1 MLLGG
6 VDLDLHG
13 RSFVLAQQ
21 VLHGIHVVL
30 PHVRQAAAVVVPVT
44 AESLVHT
51 VFVVRLVGGRAEPHV
66 VVEIRRNPLR
76 DEVLLAHP
84 EEFPGEAGGA
94 RDGHLERPSQQA
106 AVDQLLERLDGG
118 AQAVEGIRETE
129 PRIEAE
135 DAVVALDGLHDALA
149 LADGAGHRFLAPDVL
164 AGLRGLD
171 GHDAVPVRGR
181 GDMDDVDIGVGD
193 QAAEIAIGL
202 QRLVETLFAQ
212 VERALEMLAVDV
224 ADRHQTALLGAGEM
238 VAALADAA
246 DADDAFGELVA
257 RRHVFRAAEHM
268 ARDDRQQRHA
278 AQCFQKIPAGTH
290 IVFRLVVIIRLSD
303 GNCARAP

>member
-1 MLLGG
+1 MGL
-6 VDLDLHG
+6 
-13 RSFVLAQQ
+13 
-21 VLHGIHVVL
+21 
-30 PHVRQAAAVVVPVT
+30 
-44 AESLVHT
+44 
-51 VFVVRLVGGRAEPHV
+51 
-66 VVEIRRNPLR
+66 
-76 DEVLLAHP
+76 EVLLPHP
-84 EEFPGEAGGA
+84 EEFPGESRGSG
-94 RDGHLERPSQQA
+94 DGHLEGPSQQA

-118 AQAVEGIRETE
+118 AQAIEGIRETE

-149 LADGAGHRFLAPDVL
+149 LADGTGHRFLAPDVL
-164 AGLRGLD
+164 AGLGGLN
-171 GHDAVPVRGR
+171 GHDAVPVGR
-181 GDMDDVDIGVGD
+181 GGDVYDVDVGVGD
-193 QAAEIAIGL
+193 QIPVVVIAFEG
-202 QRLVETLFAQ
+202 LVELLAAQ
-212 VERALEMLAVDV
+212 RDGAFEVFAVDV

-238 VAALADAA
+238 VAALADAP

-268 ARDDRQQRHA
+268 ARDDRQQCHA

>member
-1 MLLGG
+1 M
-6 VDLDLHG
+6 
-13 RSFVLAQQ
+13 
-21 VLHGIHVVL
+21 
-30 PHVRQAAAVVVPVT
+30 
-44 AESLVHT
+44 
-51 VFVVRLVGGRAEPHV
+51 
-66 VVEIRRNPLR
+66 
-76 DEVLLAHP
+76 
-84 EEFPGEAGGA
+84 
-94 RDGHLERPSQQA
+94 
-106 AVDQLLERLDGG
+106 
-118 AQAVEGIRETE
+118 
-129 PRIEAE
+129 
-135 DAVVALDGLHDALA
+135 VALDGLHDALA

-268 ARDDRQQRHA
+268 ARDDRQQCHA

>member
-1 MLLGG
+1 ML
-6 VDLDLHG
+6 
-13 RSFVLAQQ
+13 A
-21 VLHGIHVVL
+21 
-30 PHVRQAAAVVVPVT
+30 
-44 AESLVHT
+44 
-51 VFVVRLVGGRAEPHV
+51 
-66 VVEIRRNPLR
+66 
-76 DEVLLAHP
+76 
-84 EEFPGEAGGA
+84 
-94 RDGHLERPSQQA
+94 DGHLQRPTEHA
-106 AVDQLLERLDGG
+106 AVDELLDLVDSRVH
-118 AQAVEGIRETE
+118 AVK
-129 PRIEAE
+129 RIGEAE
-135 DAVVALDGLHDALA
+135 PSIQTKNIAVTLHGLLNPLA
-149 LADGAGHRFLAPDVL
+149 LADGARHRFLAPDVL
-164 AGLRGLD
+164 AGLGGLN

-268 ARDDRQQRHA
+268 ARDDRQQCHA